1 MELKVSKLQINRFY
15 YNPLPKNLTIA
26 ESDIDGHGIFAK
38 TDIGKNVDLGT
49 THIKVPMVHGYI
61 RTPLGG
67 FVNHSTENNCELH
80 IIEEWDDY
88 IIYNIFSSKKI
99 KKGEEILLN
108 YEN

>member
-1 MELKVSKLQINRFY
+1 
-15 YNPLPKNLTIA
+15 
-26 ESDIDGHGIFAK
+26 
-38 TDIGKNVDLGT
+38 
-49 THIKVPMVHGYI
+49 MVHGYI

-67 FVNHSTENNCELH
+67 FVNHSTQNNCELH